1 MCRACICQ
9 CHSCSL
15 SLNNHRTKRKA
26 AGCREPKGRD
36 DCSTLQLFFLS
47 LSLRRVSVVSD
58 RSRIK
63 EKLKKA
69 LECDLRKHRS
79 VSQLVPRVPPRRVF
93 FKCPLPGIW
102 QCLYWLFRCM
112 DRPLIHKHTQ
122 TRRCSSLSFQ
132 VSGFSKKE
140 TAFYFALHLFPS
152 ILLFPTNAARWH
164 GWHFP
169 RCHCIM
175 KLTYCIC
182 LL

>member
-79 VSQLVPRVPPRRVF
+79 VSQLVSRVPPRRVF

-112 DRPLIHKHTQ
+112 DRPLIHKHTH
-122 TRRCSSLSFQ
+122 RRVDAVVYHFRFQ
-132 VSGFSKKE
+132 QRR
-140 TAFYFALHLFPS
+140 LLF
-152 ILLFPTNAARWH
+152 ILL
-164 GWHFP
+164 
-169 RCHCIM
+169 C
-175 KLTYCIC
+175 TYFLPSCFSQQTPLVDTAGIS
-182 LL
+182 LVAIV